1 MALVLVTPENATVEL
16 LLEIFEQA
24 FMEVSLD
31 DEGRGVRINEDVRA
45 RAFLNEASDRI
56 QIGALYGIK
65 EDAQRIDRLELAN
78 RINDRYAVIRAAIDD
93 DGDLLFDYCLLLRGG
108 VTKKAVVQT
117 TRTFMNLVTRAV
129 NECDE
134 DEIVD

>member
-1 MALVLVTPENATVEL
+1 MPNELVTPENATTDL
-16 LLEIFEQA
+16 LMEIFERA
-24 FMEVSLD
+24 FMEVVLD
-31 DEGRGVRINEDVRA
+31 EDGRGIRVNEDVRA
-45 RAFLNEASDRI
+45 RVFLNEASDRL

-65 EDAQRIDRLELAN
+65 DDAQRIDRLELAN

-93 DGDLLFDYCLLLRGG
+93 DGDLLFDYCILLRGG

-117 TRTFMNLVTRAV
+117 TRTFMTLVTRAV

>member
-1 MALVLVTPENATVEL
+1 MSGELVTPDNATTEL
-16 LLEIFEQA
+16 LLEIYEQA
-24 FMEVSLD
+24 FMEVSA
-31 DEGRGVRINEDVRA
+31 DEEGNGIRLLEEVRA
-45 RAFLNEASDRI
+45 RAFLNDASDRI

-78 RINDRYAVIRAAIDD
+78 RINDRFAVVRAAIDD
-93 DGDLLFDYCLLLRGG
+93 DGDLLFDYCIVIRGG
-108 VTKKAVVQT
+108 VTKKAVVQA
-117 TRTFMNLVTRAV
+117 TRLFLTLVTRAV